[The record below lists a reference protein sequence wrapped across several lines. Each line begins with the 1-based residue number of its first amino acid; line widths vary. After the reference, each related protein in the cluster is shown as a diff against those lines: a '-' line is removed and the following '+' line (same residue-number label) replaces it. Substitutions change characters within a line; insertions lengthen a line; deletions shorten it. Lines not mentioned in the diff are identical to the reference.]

1 MNLSE
6 VFKKIGAGLTWIPKE
21 VGKLFSRIT
30 KLITVTEDAKKLS
43 SDVLPKLLTLLDCV
57 RIFVTATIK
66 DGGAFLS
73 AIASLGTAVTAAAES
88 GLTNLIADEAVLIAF
103 KNLVSLIQQTHVAD
117 ILSAW
122 KALVN
127 AAHDLEET
135 AAADLKQ
142 LEADV
147 MGNTTEEPATPAPA
161 MAAV

>member
-21 VGKLFSRIT
+21 VGKLFSKMT

-57 RIFVTATIK
+57 RVFVTASIK

-73 AIASLGTAVTAAAES
+73 AIAGLGTAVTAAADS
-88 GLTNLIADEAVLIAF
+88 GLTNLVADEAVLIAF
-103 KNLVSLIQQTHVAD
+103 KSLVSLMQQTHVAD
-117 ILSAW
+117 ILAAW
-122 KALVN
+122 KNLVS
-127 AAHDLEET
+127 AAHDLEAT
-135 AAADLKQ
+135 AEADIKQ

-147 MGNTTEEPATPAPA
+147 MGDTASPPTIPAPA
-161 MAAV
+161 MAGM